1 MKKGHTVRFCRVRK
15 FSVSKGILKWVPKV
29 SKILKAPIN
38 IIGPKFIRGP
48 NLAF

>member
-15 FSVSKGILKWVPKV
+15 FYVHKGILKWV
-29 SKILKAPIN
+29 SKLPKAPTN

-48 NLAF
+48 NLAS